1 MPEIKLNLSQLVSI
15 RIIFGLRSVG
25 LVHSVMCSS
34 NNQSGQSLLKS
45 AEREREG
52 AESCRYEN
60 SFQSGERG
68 RERGAS
74 VCAVNGAIVVAGS
87 TRDQIR
93 LNLSSSTV
101 LLKSFQST
109 VYYCLPEYYKLYRD
123 RLKSGP

>member
-1 MPEIKLNLSQLVSI
+1 MGLVPEIKLNLSQLVSI

-45 AEREREG
+45 AERERG

-60 SFQSGERG
+60 SFQSG
-68 RERGAS
+68 ERGAS